1 MNWYYHPDHDAVAQ
15 CADCGK
21 GLCRS
26 CATRFTIPICPEC
39 NGVRRRSELRG
50 CIVPL
55 LLCGLLFAIG
65 YNSEFMGP
73 DRLFGAYMLMSVY
86 GGWKFI
92 NRFCPFVFV
101 WFSVEAIFWYFL
113 IKVAL
118 RRGHADDNAVRA
130 ERGKALHLTAE
141 QLKFAFRIQKIAA
154 ARTQQ
159 HTNRYGNPFPH
170 HAEQILIR
178 RSTADH

>member
-1 MNWYYHPDHDAVAQ
+1 MNCYYHPDHDAVAQ

-55 LLCGLLFAIG
+55 LLC
-65 YNSEFMGP
+65 
-73 DRLFGAYMLMSVY
+73 VY

-118 RRGHADDNAVRA
+118 SMLIGFFVTPVYLGYCVWRIWR
-130 ERGKALHLTAE
+130 L
-141 QLKFAFRIQKIAA
+141 AF
-154 ARTQQ
+154 
-159 HTNRYGNPFPH
+159 
-170 HAEQILIR
+170 
-178 RSTADH
+178 

>member
-1 MNWYYHPDHDAVAQ
+1 MRSPNARIAARGCAGVAP
-15 CADCGK
+15 
-21 GLCRS
+21 RV
-26 CATRFTIPICPEC
+26 FTIPICPEC

-118 RRGHADDNAVRA
+118 SMLIGFFVTPVYLGYCVWRIWR
-130 ERGKALHLTAE
+130 L
-141 QLKFAFRIQKIAA
+141 AF
-154 ARTQQ
+154 
-159 HTNRYGNPFPH
+159 
-170 HAEQILIR
+170 
-178 RSTADH
+178 

>member
-1 MNWYYHPDHDAVAQ
+1 MNCYYHPDHDAVAQ

-118 RRGHADDNAVRA
+118 SSMLIGFFVTPVYLGSVRLADLAVGVLRAIPAVEGRSWLKASGSVSRRLCR
-130 ERGKALHLTAE
+130 
-141 QLKFAFRIQKIAA
+141 
-154 ARTQQ
+154 
-159 HTNRYGNPFPH
+159 
-170 HAEQILIR
+170 
-178 RSTADH
+178 

>member
-1 MNWYYHPDHDAVAQ
+1 MR
-15 CADCGK
+15 
-21 GLCRS
+21 GLRQ
-26 CATRFTIPICPEC
+26 
-39 NGVRRRSELRG
+39 GVVPELRHAFYDSDLSRMQRG
-50 CIVPL
+50 AAPQRTARCIVPL

-73 DRLFGAYMLMSVY
+73 DHLFGAYMLMSVY

-118 RRGHADDNAVRA
+118 SMLIGFFVTPVYLGYCIWRIWR
-130 ERGKALHLTAE
+130 L
-141 QLKFAFRIQKIAA
+141 AF
-154 ARTQQ
+154 
-159 HTNRYGNPFPH
+159 
-170 HAEQILIR
+170 
-178 RSTADH
+178 

>member
-1 MNWYYHPDHDAVAQ
+1 MRHAFYDSDLYRMQ
-15 CADCGK
+15 
-21 GLCRS
+21 
-26 CATRFTIPICPEC
+26 
-39 NGVRRRSELRG
+39 RRRSELRG

-118 RRGHADDNAVRA
+118 SMLIGFFVTPVYLGYCIWRIWR
-130 ERGKALHLTAE
+130 L
-141 QLKFAFRIQKIAA
+141 AF
-154 ARTQQ
+154 
-159 HTNRYGNPFPH
+159 
-170 HAEQILIR
+170 
-178 RSTADH
+178 

>member
-1 MNWYYHPDHDAVAQ
+1 M
-15 CADCGK
+15 
-21 GLCRS
+21 
-26 CATRFTIPICPEC
+26 
-39 NGVRRRSELRG
+39 
-50 CIVPL
+50 PL

-118 RRGHADDNAVRA
+118 SMLIGFFVTPVYLGYCVWRIWR
-130 ERGKALHLTAE
+130 L
-141 QLKFAFRIQKIAA
+141 AF
-154 ARTQQ
+154 
-159 HTNRYGNPFPH
+159 
-170 HAEQILIR
+170 
-178 RSTADH
+178 

>member
-1 MNWYYHPDHDAVAQ
+1 MNCYYHPDHDAVAQ
-15 CADCGK
+15 CSDCGK

-73 DRLFGAYMLMSVY
+73 DHLFGAYMLMSVY

-118 RRGHADDNAVRA
+118 SMLIGFFVTPVYLGYCIWRIWR
-130 ERGKALHLTAE
+130 L
-141 QLKFAFRIQKIAA
+141 AF
-154 ARTQQ
+154 
-159 HTNRYGNPFPH
+159 
-170 HAEQILIR
+170 
-178 RSTADH
+178 

>member
-1 MNWYYHPDHDAVAQ
+1 MNCYYHPDHDAVAQ

-73 DRLFGAYMLMSVY
+73 DHLFGAC
-86 GGWKFI
+86 G
-92 NRFCPFVFV
+92 R
-101 WFSVEAIFWYFL
+101 WFESSHPDKLSMKEFSE
-113 IKVAL
+113 
-118 RRGHADDNAVRA
+118 N
-130 ERGKALHLTAE
+130 
-141 QLKFAFRIQKIAA
+141 
-154 ARTQQ
+154 
-159 HTNRYGNPFPH
+159 
-170 HAEQILIR
+170 
-178 RSTADH
+178 

>member
-1 MNWYYHPDHDAVAQ
+1 MR
-15 CADCGK
+15 
-21 GLCRS
+21 GLRQGVVPELRHAFYDS
-26 CATRFTIPICPEC
+26 DLSRIEC

-118 RRGHADDNAVRA
+118 SMLIGFFVTPVYLGYCIWRIWR
-130 ERGKALHLTAE
+130 L
-141 QLKFAFRIQKIAA
+141 AF
-154 ARTQQ
+154 
-159 HTNRYGNPFPH
+159 
-170 HAEQILIR
+170 
-178 RSTADH
+178 

>member
-1 MNWYYHPDHDAVAQ
+1 MNCYYHPDHDAVAQ

-113 IKVAL
+113 IKAAL
-118 RRGHADDNAVRA
+118 SVPATMMIFGVFVSISMLLVILKHRRNQA
-130 ERGKALHLTAE
+130 EYDSTHLIGEGTRHVTDE
-141 QLKFAFRIQKIAA
+141 
-154 ARTQQ
+154 
-159 HTNRYGNPFPH
+159 H
-170 HAEQILIR
+170 
-178 RSTADH
+178 

>member
-1 MNWYYHPDHDAVAQ
+1 MNCYYHPDHDAVAQ

-73 DRLFGAYMLMSVY
+73 DRLFGDYMLMSVY

-118 RRGHADDNAVRA
+118 SMLIGFFVTPVYLGYCVWRIWR
-130 ERGKALHLTAE
+130 L
-141 QLKFAFRIQKIAA
+141 AF
-154 ARTQQ
+154 
-159 HTNRYGNPFPH
+159 
-170 HAEQILIR
+170 
-178 RSTADH
+178 

>member
-1 MNWYYHPDHDAVAQ
+1 MNCYYHPGHDAVAQ

-118 RRGHADDNAVRA
+118 SMLIGFFVTPVYLGVLRLADLAVGVLRSDPG
-130 ERGKALHLTAE
+130 R
-141 QLKFAFRIQKIAA
+141 
-154 ARTQQ
+154 
-159 HTNRYGNPFPH
+159 
-170 HAEQILIR
+170 R
-178 RSTADH
+178 RSIAEEASGRFRVGLCG

>member
-1 MNWYYHPDHDAVAQ
+1 MNCYYHPDHDAVAQ

-73 DRLFGAYMLMSVY
+73 DHL
-86 GGWKFI
+86 
-92 NRFCPFVFV
+92 FV

-118 RRGHADDNAVRA
+118 SMLIGFFVTPVYLGYCIWRIWR
-130 ERGKALHLTAE
+130 L
-141 QLKFAFRIQKIAA
+141 AF
-154 ARTQQ
+154 
-159 HTNRYGNPFPH
+159 
-170 HAEQILIR
+170 
-178 RSTADH
+178 

>member
-1 MNWYYHPDHDAVAQ
+1 MNCYYHPDHDAVAQ

-118 RRGHADDNAVRA
+118 SMLIDAGNAEHPEQPADSEAQTAA
-130 ERGKALHLTAE
+130 EPTAKV
-141 QLKFAFRIQKIAA
+141 L
-154 ARTQQ
+154 
-159 HTNRYGNPFPH
+159 NSD
-170 HAEQILIR
+170 AEFE
-178 RSTADH
+178 